1 MPLPRSLPHSALRGA
16 TLALKAMSALAI
28 LASIALSAVLLLAP
42 AQIVVPITLRLAAN
56 EGIIL
61 QRLTLG
67 TPWFTLPEDD
77 GMFLLTLSE
86 VEAHFP
92 NGSVAVE
99 DAKLYFSV
107 ADIMAGRMT
116 RMEAHEA
123 QLSYQLAPSE
133 SPNTALS
140 PTLLFDQHDEMNT
153 LLANLPVD
161 TLRIDSLLAEI
172 TDGNASAS
180 LATVTADTLALTGGT
195 LAPHLSLNFST
206 RITPAL
212 MATLPPALQTGANV
226 TARGALTHHQE
237 TTILAELVTEAPTT
251 PPLLALNIDLANRE
265 LSAGIGLNFQQL
277 SQIYPALFDSFANDY
292 GVIITKESLPTIELD
307 LALSEREFSLSN
319 RSSTSFVDA
328 VVTHDLVSNSG
339 KLTLRAAL
347 PAFSANRPL
356 STFID
361 LSALGFSSQTNELI
375 DGSVMLNADIAWHS
389 WHSQPDAGW
398 AFSGPVTV
406 VISELSG
413 MLGETLFVGANTQLT
428 VEITGSSAPAA
439 RFALASSRPTALTI
453 DSLDTGFVLEEA
465 SLNYTVNVGPYAVAG
480 TDAPAYRLM
489 ASQLRAQFLGGEVSA
504 PEFVI
509 SESTAP
515 QNFDLVLTGVDLNT
529 LVQLANTP
537 EVVVN
542 GRISG
547 YLPLNLNPDSEG
559 SMITVRDG
567 LLSALKPGGSIH
579 YTPLGGMASANQS
592 VQLVNEALANY
603 QFSTLDTTLQID
615 DSGEILFGVALA
627 GANPDMNAGQA
638 INLNV
643 TITDNLLDLVSSLRA
658 SRDLTEALERRLA
671 Q

>member
-16 TLALKAMSALAI
+16 TLALKALSALAV

-42 AQIVVPITLRLAAN
+42 AQIVVPITQRLAAN

-116 RMEAHEA
+116 RVEAHEA
-123 QLSYQLAPSE
+123 QLSYQLVPSD

-140 PTLLFDQHDEMNT
+140 PTLLFDQHDEMDT

-161 TLRIDSLLAEI
+161 TFRIDSLLAAI

-206 RITPAL
+206 LIKPAL
-212 MATLPPALQTGANV
+212 MVTLPPALQTGANV
-226 TARGALTHHQE
+226 TARGAIAHHQE
-237 TTILAELVTEAPTT
+237 TTILAELVTEASTT
-251 PPLLALNIDLANRE
+251 PPLLALSIDLANRE
-265 LSAGIGLNFQQL
+265 LSADIGLNFQQL
-277 SQIYPALFDSFANDY
+277 SQIYPALFDSFTNDY
-292 GVIITKESLPTIELD
+292 GVIITKESLPKIELD

-319 RSSTSFVDA
+319 RSATSFVDA
-328 VVTHDLVSNSG
+328 AVTHDLVSNSG
-339 KLTLRAAL
+339 KLTLRATP

-389 WHSQPDAGW
+389 QPDAGW

-406 VISELSG
+406 AISELSG

-428 VEITGSSAPAA
+428 AEITGSSAPAA
-439 RFALASSRPTALTI
+439 RFALTTPRPFALKI

-465 SLNYTVNVGPYAVAG
+465 SLNYTLNVGPYAVAG
-480 TDAPAYRLM
+480 NDAPAYRLM
-489 ASQLRAQFLGGEVSA
+489 ASQLRARFLGGEVSA

-509 SESTAP
+509 SESAAP
-515 QNFDLVLTGVDLNT
+515 QNLDLVLTGVDLNT

-643 TITDNLLDLVSSLRA
+643 TITDNLIDLVSSLRA